1 MSVQIMLAG
10 FTVFEKKEDI
20 KVKIKIIAG
29 LTANENVR
37 WKLEFTKQRL
47 QNWKTVIEKSE
58 HKVLAT
64 VKSSLG
70 WLLILHME
78 CELQSE
84 EETTEDKELG
94 KEERRR
100 AR

>member
-20 KVKIKIIAG
+20 TVKIKIIAG
-29 LTANENVR
+29 LTVNENVR

-58 HKVLAT
+58 YKVL
-64 VKSSLG
+64 
-70 WLLILHME
+70 
-78 CELQSE
+78 QSNPPWA
-84 EETTEDKELG
+84 G
-94 KEERRR
+94 C
-100 AR
+100 